1 MLFGKVFI
9 VLQNVI
15 TIVMLGVSLTMI
27 LQCKHLINAPLGYD
41 TSNLMSIR
49 NPEYTYSSDT
59 VENRHL
65 DNFIS
70 MIRSQALVRM
80 VSACNGTPLD
90 YGSNYFCTIKGK
102 STPIQR
108 FYGDSSYFKILN
120 LGLKADYDNFDEN
133 GYFINSQAIADYGIK
148 PSDRIFHPFGDDQPD
163 VAPIRGILNDFI
175 IGDITAEQRPVILQ
189 IQKNYKFPYIV
200 LIKYSGNPIDA
211 YNVVSKAY
219 SESFHSDFV
228 SDQPRPFVDSQV
240 RHHFKTQLKLSHIVS
255 MFTFVAILISL
266 LGLIAMSTYYIQQ
279 RSKEIAVRKVFGST
293 GKQVTAKLVRSF
305 LMYVAIAFVIAVPI
319 IWYFMGNW
327 LTNYSYRIKLSPWIF
342 IAAGA
347 FTLLISFLAV
357 LSQSLKA
364 ANADPIDDIVEK
376 E

>member
-1 MLFGKVFI
+1 
-9 VLQNVI
+9 
-15 TIVMLGVSLTMI
+15 
-27 LQCKHLINAPLGYD
+27 
-41 TSNLMSIR
+41 
-49 NPEYTYSSDT
+49 
-59 VENRHL
+59 
-65 DNFIS
+65 
-70 MIRSQALVRM
+70 
-80 VSACNGTPLD
+80 
-90 YGSNYFCTIKGK
+90 
-102 STPIQR
+102 
-108 FYGDSSYFKILN
+108 
-120 LGLKADYDNFDEN
+120 
-133 GYFINSQAIADYGIK
+133 
-148 PSDRIFHPFGDDQPD
+148 
-163 VAPIRGILNDFI
+163 
-175 IGDITAEQRPVILQ
+175 
-189 IQKNYKFPYIV
+189 
-200 LIKYSGNPIDA
+200 
-211 YNVVSKAY
+211 
-219 SESFHSDFV
+219 
-228 SDQPRPFVDSQV
+228 
-240 RHHFKTQLKLSHIVS
+240 

-357 LSQSLKA
+357 LSQSIKA